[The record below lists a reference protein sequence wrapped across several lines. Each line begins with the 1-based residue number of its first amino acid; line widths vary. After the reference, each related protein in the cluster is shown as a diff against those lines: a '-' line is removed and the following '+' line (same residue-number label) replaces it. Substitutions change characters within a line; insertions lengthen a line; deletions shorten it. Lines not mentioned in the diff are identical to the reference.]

1 MFSAIV
7 AVVFAGATVLAVMT
21 IARSFSG
28 GAEKIDALFAR
39 YRAIEIDRPV
49 YAQIKPVV
57 RFAPAPAPQ
66 YGARNVIALPHR
78 ASVAFQFR
86 AGEWRAAA

>member
-7 AVVFAGATVLAVMT
+7 AVMFAGAAVFAVMT
-21 IARSFSG
+21 IARSFEG

-39 YRAIEIDRPV
+39 YRAMDNERPV
-49 YAQIKPVV
+49 FAKMKPVV
-57 RFAPAPAPQ
+57 RFTPAPAPQ
-66 YGARNVIALPHR
+66 YAPRKVIALPR
-78 ASVAFQFR
+78 RSSVAFQFR